1 MPTADDFLRAEQD
14 IATRV
19 QALQTSVASV
29 AQAVATLVGHVGS
42 IDSDLRAGRDLNR
55 PESVAT
61 SLYRIATASDG
72 LPGLIA
78 ALRSITPGGGGTI
91 TVETDPALT
100 TAVQTLVTHA
110 AALARLAVE
119 TPYEQGAPLIA
130 RSLSNISTILD
141 ELLLLFSP
149 EAAGGSQLLGI
160 RQQLARIGDLL
171 AAGAAAG
178 GGAGAPGDWAPLLD
192 FLAGTPGESGSNA
205 SRALSGLADLLAY
218 ALTPGAA
225 EAYHEPPGTPITFQ
239 HWLESIRRGVGDV
252 KHSAFLEAIRGLMT
266 EVTAIGADVA
276 DTALAP
282 LGVIFQSITTAG
294 VAQMLDEIAGD
305 GPADPA
311 AARARAAKALTR
323 AYTLGQQAHF
333 LAAAVEACH
342 PLHEFG
348 LSNAARASTPARTTC

>member
-100 TAVQTLVTHA
+100 TAVQTLATHA
-110 AALARLAVE
+110 ATLARLADE
-119 TPYEQGAPLIA
+119 TPYEQGAPLMVREMA
-130 RSLSNISTILD
+130 TLSATLNEIM
-141 ELLLLFSP
+141 LFLSP

-160 RQQLARIGDLL
+160 REQLARIGDLL

-178 GGAGAPGDWAPLLD
+178 GGTGAAMDWAPL
-192 FLAGTPGESGSNA
+192 
-205 SRALSGLADLLAY
+205 R
-218 ALTPGAA
+218 
-225 EAYHEPPGTPITFQ
+225 
-239 HWLESIRRGVGDV
+239 
-252 KHSAFLEAIRGLMT
+252 
-266 EVTAIGADVA
+266 
-276 DTALAP
+276 
-282 LGVIFQSITTAG
+282 
-294 VAQMLDEIAGD
+294 
-305 GPADPA
+305 
-311 AARARAAKALTR
+311 
-323 AYTLGQQAHF
+323 
-333 LAAAVEACH
+333 
-342 PLHEFG
+342 
-348 LSNAARASTPARTTC
+348 